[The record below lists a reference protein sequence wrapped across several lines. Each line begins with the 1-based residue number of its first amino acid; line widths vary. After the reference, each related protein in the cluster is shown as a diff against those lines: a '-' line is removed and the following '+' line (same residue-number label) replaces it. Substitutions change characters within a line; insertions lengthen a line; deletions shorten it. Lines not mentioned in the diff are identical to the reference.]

1 MRKKKYKVNSLI
13 SYTDLFFVV
22 GGEMK
27 PQNGEDS
34 YVFSIND
41 THALLS
47 VFDGCGGIGSR
58 KYEMYGG
65 KTGAYLASHFCSSL
79 LLKWFKEFCD
89 SGRSLTSSAL
99 PMVCEELK
107 GEFTNCLSR
116 LKGDAGAIGI
126 RGSLTR
132 DFPTTTST
140 VVINKE
146 GGHLMANYIWAG
158 DSRGYVLMD
167 DGIVQVTRDDI
178 YGEDDA
184 YSNLSDDGRLENMIC
199 ADGKF
204 VLNYRSVVCRPQ
216 TIVVTATDG
225 CFGYFY
231 TPMEFEYML
240 LSTLVESKNA
250 KEWQE
255 KLDAYM
261 LKFTGD
267 DYTLGIAVAGF
278 KTFADLKKCYL
289 PRCKELYKDYIC
301 GIETAEPEKRKML
314 WDRYK
319 IGYYRSV

>member
-1 MRKKKYKVNSLI
+1 MKKNKYKANSLI

-27 PQNGEDS
+27 PDNGEDS
-34 YVFSIND
+34 YAFSIND

-65 KTGAYLASHFCSSL
+65 KTGAYLASHFCSDL
-79 LLKWFKEFCD
+79 ILGWFKEYCNK
-89 SGRSLTSSAL
+89 GLNLTTAEL
-99 PMVCEELK
+99 PLVCEELK
-107 GEFTNCLSR
+107 EEFAKCLDN
-116 LKGDAGAIGI
+116 LKSKAGGIGI

-140 VVINKE
+140 VIINRENGDLK
-146 GGHLMANYIWAG
+146 ANYIWAG
-158 DSRGYVLMD
+158 DSRGYLLLE

-204 VLNYRSVVCRPQ
+204 VLNHKSVVCPSQ
-216 TIVVTATDG
+216 AIIVTATDG

-240 LSTLVESKNA
+240 LSTLAESKTP
-250 KEWQE
+250 KEWKE
-255 KLDAYM
+255 KLNAYM

-267 DYTLGIAVAGF
+267 DYTLGIAVAGY
-278 KTFADLKKCYL
+278 KTFSDLKKKYV
-289 PRCKELYKDYIC
+289 PRCKQLFSEYIR
-301 GIETAEPEKRKML
+301 GIETAEPERRKML
-314 WDRYK
+314 CDNYK